1 MIAKRILPLAV
12 SFFLLGITFSI
23 AEETTVTPAKENTT
37 LTQSPTTYVL
47 SPNDLVLIKVYRHD
61 DLESRLRIAKDGTS
75 IFPLLGTVQLGGK
88 TVEQATA
95 SVRELLAKDYLVNP
109 QVTITVLEYAKRRFT
124 VLGQVLKPGSY
135 EIPSEESVNLLEAVA
150 IAGGFTRLSNTSKI
164 TVARMVGDKRTVFT
178 LDVTTAN
185 KDSEFQIQPDDT
197 INVPQRIF

>member
-12 SFFLLGITFSI
+12 SFFLWGINVSSAAETI
-23 AEETTVTPAKENTT
+23 ATTAPQPAPAKPSY
-37 LTQSPTTYVL
+37 QSPTTYVL

-61 DLESRLRIAKDGTS
+61 DLESRLRIAKDGSS

-135 EIPSEESVNLLEAVA
+135 EIPSEES
-150 IAGGFTRLSNTSKI
+150 
-164 TVARMVGDKRTVFT
+164 
-178 LDVTTAN
+178 
-185 KDSEFQIQPDDT
+185 EFRNCP
-197 INVPQRIF
+197 VSAPGRAP